1 MNVKTTVEVILAA
14 AVFQMIATITC
25 LAGQF
30 TPAQWTELAGEV
42 ASARTNGQ
50 HSTYAAWVRVTTQP
64 LTNTVVEVV
73 STNRKP
79 KLVAAENRYKNVL
92 SSFGLTTADSFDD
105 IYGTISALQGSP
117 TNAVVRRANRGMSRI
132 SGLREIIRL
141 HGGNPN
147 GATGAANRNI
157 IVRTKYYGPYPLS
170 WYPPTNA
177 VVTVDPDDIK
187 LIERGLKP

>member
-1 MNVKTTVEVILAA
+1 MDRIRHADERLDANQDDGTCQIYEIQLRGFMNAKTTVKVILAA
-14 AVFQMIATITC
+14 AVFQVITMFAC
-25 LAGQF
+25 FAGQF

-42 ASARTNGQ
+42 ATARTNGQ

-105 IYGTISALQGSP
+105 IYGTISA
-117 TNAVVRRANRGMSRI
+117 
-132 SGLREIIRL
+132 
-141 HGGNPN
+141 
-147 GATGAANRNI
+147 
-157 IVRTKYYGPYPLS
+157 
-170 WYPPTNA
+170 
-177 VVTVDPDDIK
+177 
-187 LIERGLKP
+187 